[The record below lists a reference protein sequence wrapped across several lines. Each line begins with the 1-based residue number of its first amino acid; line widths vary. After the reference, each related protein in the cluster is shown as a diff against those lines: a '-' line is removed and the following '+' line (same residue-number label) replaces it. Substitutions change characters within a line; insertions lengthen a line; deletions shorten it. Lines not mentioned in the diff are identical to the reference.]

1 MTSPPDAADLC
12 YRDARELARM
22 IRRRE
27 VSSEEVVG
35 GFLDRI
41 EKLDPSVNAIP
52 TLRPREELL
61 AEARAADAAVARGDE
76 LGRLHGLPHAV
87 KDTAQTQGIR
97 TTMGSPILSD
107 NVPDADEIF
116 VERLRAAGAI
126 LIGKTNVPE
135 FGAGSHTFNPVFGVT
150 RNPWDTSRSC
160 GGSSGGAAV
169 ALACGM
175 VPLADGSDMGGSL
188 RNPGSF
194 NNVVGFRPS
203 FGRVPR
209 SMLHAWEPLTVN
221 GPLGRTVGE
230 AAYLLSVMA
239 GPDARD
245 PVCLDEP
252 GASFAEPLACDPR
265 GLKIGWSRDL
275 GLPVAPEVAKALL
288 PARSTLE
295 SLGCDVQDEAPD
307 FGGAGE
313 IFQTL
318 RAWTFAGMLGGLLEP
333 LRDELKDTL
342 VWNIERG
349 LALTGQDVAAAE
361 RARTKLYE
369 EVTRF
374 FERFDFLCL
383 PTSQVAPFPV
393 ETEWV
398 REIDGV
404 AMETYIDWMQSC
416 SLITLTG
423 LPAVSV
429 PAGFT
434 DGGLPVGLQIVGR
447 RHADRRVLELAHAF
461 EQATG
466 HGRRRPPLAAEA

>member
-1 MTSPPDAADLC
+1 MTDLC
-12 YRDARELARM
+12 TGEARELARR
-22 IRRRE
+22 IRARE
-27 VSSEEVVG
+27 VSAVEVMEA
-35 GFLDRI
+35 FLARI
-41 EKLDPSVNAIP
+41 ERHDPAVNAIP
-52 TLRPREELL
+52 TLRPREALL
-61 AEARAADAAVARGDE
+61 AEARAADEAVARGDPV
-76 LGRLHGLPHAV
+76 GPLHGLPHAV
-87 KDTAQTQGIR
+87 KDTAQTRGIR
-97 TTMGSPILSD
+97 TTMGSPILAD
-107 NVPDADEIF
+107 NVPETDDIF
-116 VERLRAAGAI
+116 VERLRKAGAI

-150 RNPWDTSRSC
+150 RNPYDTSRSA
-160 GGSSGGAAV
+160 GGSSGGAAA

-209 SMLHAWEPLTVN
+209 SALQAWEPLTVN
-221 GPLGRTVGE
+221 GPLGRTVGD

-239 GPDARD
+239 GPDPRD

-252 GASFAEPLACDPR
+252 GAGFAEPLACEPR
-265 GLKIGWSRDL
+265 GLRIGWSRDL

-288 PARSTLE
+288 PAREALA
-295 SLGCDVQDEAPD
+295 SLGCEVSDEAPD
-307 FGGAGE
+307 FAGAGE